1 MVIGSY
7 PTQATP
13 AFSQLAQLGSFWS
26 HRFFLSRQRLHA
38 DTLRKLLLCP
48 PPPAALPPPVPPA
61 PPAASGRCSLVGEA
75 APADSDVGESRSGPG
90 DDWRARLDGWVSG
103 DGDGGAW
110 TDAVMVIMGTRR
122 VSRLR
127 SQLRVVV
134 ARGARS
140 ARWVVVAAGS
150 VALSKSQV
158 DSIRGGGG
166 VRSLSSSNKQPRRQ
180 PVGVVPIA
188 RRVLRMASPGRWC
201 RRLSARDVRAVALRR
216 RRDASGSGFY
226 AKGQGAEY
234 DAGGGCD
241 TDKAD
246 VTASVQP
253 LPKPARGSIVDVEKG
268 NCKSARDDYSSV
280 WSIAE
285 SLSWTWNHQNLFIAS
300 STSMSITPSAQNRGA
315 DKELR
320 WANHDSSIKAFHRV
334 SPMKLPPPLQL
345 GQSLSFPATS
355 EPPGGGGV
363 ESPAHKFDHT
373 EMPVRHNAIP

>member
-1 MVIGSY
+1 
-7 PTQATP
+7 
-13 AFSQLAQLGSFWS
+13 
-26 HRFFLSRQRLHA
+26 
-38 DTLRKLLLCP
+38 
-48 PPPAALPPPVPPA
+48 
-61 PPAASGRCSLVGEA
+61 
-75 APADSDVGESRSGPG
+75 
-90 DDWRARLDGWVSG
+90 
-103 DGDGGAW
+103 
-110 TDAVMVIMGTRR
+110 
-122 VSRLR
+122 
-127 SQLRVVV
+127 
-134 ARGARS
+134 
-140 ARWVVVAAGS
+140 
-150 VALSKSQV
+150 
-158 DSIRGGGG
+158 
-166 VRSLSSSNKQPRRQ
+166 
-180 PVGVVPIA
+180 
-188 RRVLRMASPGRWC
+188 MASPGRWC

-226 AKGQGAEY
+226 AKGQGAEH

-355 EPPGGGGV
+355 EPPGVGGGREPSSQV
-363 ESPAHKFDHT
+363 RPHRDARSSQCHPITGSKAIRRSSPTRKPMLNFMRQHT
-373 EMPVRHNAIP
+373 SPLSVLW